1 MQNDCGLFNY
11 EQIVNTKK
19 KLLTNAETRVIIK
32 SRKEKERNT
41 KMYEI
46 KGEKVFGSN
55 TWTAETEQD
64 AINMA
69 WTMYVEKWYPKVTVT
84 NKATGEVIYRKA

>member
-1 MQNDCGLFNY
+1 MF
-11 EQIVNTKK
+11 
-19 KLLTNAETRVIIK
+19 
-32 SRKEKERNT
+32 
-41 KMYEI
+41 EI
-46 KGEKVFGSN
+46 KGEKVFGSQ

-84 NKATGEVIYRKA
+84 NKETGEVVYRKA

>member
-1 MQNDCGLFNY
+1 M
-11 EQIVNTKK
+11 
-19 KLLTNAETRVIIK
+19 LTNAETRVIIK

-46 KGEKVFGSN
+46 KGEKVFGGN

-64 AINMA
+64 AIDMA

>member
-1 MQNDCGLFNY
+1 MF
-11 EQIVNTKK
+11 
-19 KLLTNAETRVIIK
+19 
-32 SRKEKERNT
+32 
-41 KMYEI
+41 EI
-46 KGEKVFGSN
+46 KGEKVFGSH

>member
-1 MQNDCGLFNY
+1 M
-11 EQIVNTKK
+11 
-19 KLLTNAETRVIIK
+19 TNAETRVIIK

-46 KGEKVFGSN
+46 KGEKVFS
-55 TWTAETEQD
+55 TATYTAETEQD

-69 WTMYVEKWYPKVTVT
+69 WTMYVEKWFPKVTVT
-84 NKATGEVIYRKA
+84 DPNGNVIYRKA